1 MGHEER
7 QTHTFNCR
15 NCAEEITVGLNVDF
29 KKIAHDV
36 FLGKNAVAS
45 EEVAG
50 APIVNVDANFLVP
63 EEAQGQDFNFF
74 RLAQFRE
81 MLRAAEEQG
90 RLVPFS
96 EIPEEMSESRPFRRP
111 DYEAEWH
118 ALQKAWSLHRNGH
131 KKLSDKQIKLT
142 SDTLYVGDPLG
153 DIADWVWRFS
163 FFLCQPGFEAH
174 FHEAMNAIT
183 TIRDRKKLDELGKF
197 YNERMS
203 RARGRRY
210 FEIMREYFA
219 AFSDFSQVQF
229 LVTTEVEIPGDHR
242 AASVHFDK
250 TKMFYGNAF
259 EVLGSVAD
267 ILAYLNNIVLGRSFD
282 AFEELTM
289 EQFAKLDKASRFRP
303 FANNVAFM
311 PLCSEADNQLRNAS
325 HHGAID
331 YDIHTGEV
339 VYRSGKGGAG
349 PEQRMSYSRYLA
361 KCVRIFLHLVSILRI
376 ELVVCDRLK
385 WHHPL

>member
-1 MGHEER
+1 MSTPISWCPKTRRGK
-7 QTHTFNCR
+7 TSTFS
-15 NCAEEITVGLNVDF
+15 GSLN
-29 KKIAHDV
+29 
-36 FLGKNAVAS
+36 LGRCCEQRKHKVAS
-45 EEVAG
+45 
-50 APIVNVDANFLVP
+50 FLF
-63 EEAQGQDFNFF
+63 QRFQRKWRN
-74 RLAQFRE
+74 LAHF
-81 MLRAAEEQG
+81 G
-90 RLVPFS
+90 G
-96 EIPEEMSESRPFRRP
+96 P

-131 KKLSDKQIKLT
+131 KKLSDTQIKLT
-142 SDTLYVGDPLG
+142 SDTLYVGDPLS

-174 FHEAMNAIT
+174 FREAMNAIT
-183 TIRDRKKLDELGKF
+183 TIRDQKRLDELGKF

-203 RARGRRY
+203 RVRGRRY

-267 ILAYLNNIVLGRSFD
+267 ILAYLNNIMLGRSFD

-289 EQFAKLDKASRFRP
+289 EQFAKLDKSSRFRP
-303 FANNVAFM
+303 FSNNVAFM
-311 PLCSEADNQLRNAS
+311 SLCSEADNQLRNAS
-325 HHGAID
+325 HHGAMD
-331 YDIHTGEV
+331 YDTHTGEV

-349 PEQRMSYSRYLA
+349 PEQRMSYSHYLA
-361 KCVRIFLHLVSILRI
+361 KCVRIFLHLVSVLRI
-376 ELVVCDRLK
+376 ELVVCNRLK